1 MPWLKVDADT
11 IQIDAAGIIDV
22 TGRAPEGLEQN
33 GITTTAGGELFINR
47 FEMWKST
54 ETIC

>member
-11 IQIDAAGIIDV
+11 IQIDAAGVIDT

-33 GITTTAGGELFINR
+33 GISTAAGG
-47 FEMWKST
+47 K
-54 ETIC
+54 